1 MVNHDMN
8 ARFET
13 GNLPRVITVL
23 YVEDNKVNAELMTRR
38 LRREN
43 IVVMTAENGKA
54 GIESAMRHVPDLI
67 LMDFNLPDI
76 NGIEVMRR
84 LQKQEDTASI
94 PVVMVT
100 SSTDV
105 AVRHE
110 AYDAGC
116 RGYLLKPLITV
127 ELKMMIERL
136 MQSSSAAV

>member
-94 PVVMVT
+94 PVVM
-100 SSTDV
+100 
-105 AVRHE
+105 
-110 AYDAGC
+110 
-116 RGYLLKPLITV
+116 
-127 ELKMMIERL
+127 
-136 MQSSSAAV
+136 